1 MLIKKHIYLLLLLI
15 FINQYLAFA
24 KNPQNTIQWKTLE
37 KGLYLA
43 EVKAPRIT
51 RISDSKL
58 TILKIDP
65 KFFSFH
71 LLTASEHDSLQRS
84 VKEWSELGGLIA
96 AINAGMYGGKS
107 RISNVGYM
115 KNYNHINN
123 PNLKPNYFAI
133 AAFNP
138 IDSTLPPFK
147 IIDLQN
153 ENWEFYKDKYQSFSQ
168 SMRMIDMNRKPLDW
182 IQKRKMRSSM
192 VVLATD
198 KKGNVLFIFTRS
210 PYTPNEFIKLMLKLP
225 ADIQTA
231 MYLEG
236 GPESSLY
243 MNNGEMVV
251 EKIGSYVS
259 RTFAHDRNNELRKMP
274 NVIGIRRI
282 KHES

>member
-1 MLIKKHIYLLLLLI
+1 MTLKNNIYLLFLLI
-15 FINQYLAFA
+15 CMNQSFAFA
-24 KNPQNTIQWKTLE
+24 ENPPKRIEWKVVE

-51 RISDSKL
+51 RISDANV

-65 KFFSFH
+65 KYFSFH
-71 LLTASEHDSLQRS
+71 LVTASEHDSLQRS
-84 VKEWSELGGLIA
+84 VRDWSEMCGLVA
-96 AINAGMYGGKS
+96 AINAGMYGGAS
-107 RISNVGYM
+107 HISNVGYM

-123 PNLKPNYFAI
+123 YDLKPNYFAV

-138 IDSTLPPFK
+138 IDSTFPPFK

-153 ENWEFYKDKYQSFSQ
+153 ENWNVYKDKYQSFSQ
-168 SMRMIDMNRKPLDW
+168 SMRMIDNNRKPLEW
-182 IQKRKMRSSM
+182 KQKRKMRCSM
-192 VVLATD
+192 VVLAID

-210 PYTPNEFIKLMLKLP
+210 PYTPNEFIKFMLKLP

-243 MNNGEMVV
+243 LNNGETVV

-259 RTFAHDRNNELRKMP
+259 RTFAHDRNSEFRKMP
-274 NVIGIRRI
+274 NVIGIKR
-282 KHES
+282 KQKPN

>member
-1 MLIKKHIYLLLLLI
+1 MKKYIPLI
-15 FINQYLAFA
+15 FFLILIFQLLAVA
-24 KNPQNTIQWKTLE
+24 ETPPKAIHWRTLE

-43 EVKAPRIT
+43 EVMAPRIT
-51 RISDSKL
+51 HISDAKV

-71 LLTASEHDSLQRS
+71 LLTASEHDSLQHS
-84 VKEWSELGGLIA
+84 VKEWSEIGGLIA
-96 AINAGMYGGKS
+96 AINAGMYGGAS
-107 RISNVGYM
+107 HISNVGYM
-115 KNYNHINN
+115 KNFMHINN
-123 PNLKPNYFAI
+123 PDLKPNYFAV

-138 IDSTLPPFK
+138 LDTTLPPFK

-153 ENWEFYKDKYQSFSQ
+153 ESWETYKDKYQSFSQ
-168 SMRMIDMNRKPLDW
+168 SMRMIDNNRKPLDW
-182 IQKRKMRSSM
+182 IQKRKMRCSM
-192 VVLATD
+192 VVLAID

-210 PYTPNEFIKLMLKLP
+210 PYTPNEFIHFMLKLP

-243 MNNGEMVV
+243 LNNGVAVV

-259 RTFAHDRNNELRKMP
+259 RTFAHDRNSVFRKMP
-274 NVIGIRRI
+274 NVIGIRRLGV
-282 KHES
+282 KN

>member
-1 MLIKKHIYLLLLLI
+1 MIKIKRILIILLI
-15 FINQYLAFA
+15 LSNQFSLIA
-24 KNPQNTIQWKTLE
+24 KIPPKLKKIEWKLLE

-51 RISDSKL
+51 KISDSKV

-71 LLTASEHDSLQRS
+71 LISASEHDSMQRT
-84 VKEWSELGGLIA
+84 VKEWSEMNGLIA

-107 RISNVGYM
+107 HISNVGFM
-115 KNYNHINN
+115 KNHNHVNN
-123 PNLKPNYFAI
+123 PELKPGFLAV

-138 IDSTLPPFK
+138 VDSTLPPFK

-153 ENWEFYKDKYQSFSQ
+153 ESWETYKDKYNSFSQ
-168 SMRMIDMNRKPLDW
+168 SMRMIDNQRKPLEW

-210 PYTPNEFIKLMLKLP
+210 PYTPNEFIKIMLKMP
-225 ADIQTA
+225 VDIQSA

-243 MNNGEMVV
+243 VNDAGVVV

-259 RTFAHDRNNELRKMP
+259 RTFAHDRNMEFRKMP
-274 NVIGIRRI
+274 NVIGIKR
-282 KHES
+282 K

>member
-1 MLIKKHIYLLLLLI
+1 MSVNKYLPFLFLLI
-15 FINQYLAFA
+15 FINQCYVFA
-24 KNPQNTIQWKTLE
+24 LDPPKPIQWKTIE
-37 KGLYLA
+37 KGLSLA
-43 EVKAPRIT
+43 EIKAPRIT
-51 RISDSKL
+51 RISDSKV

-65 KFFSFH
+65 KYFSFH

-84 VKEWSELGGLIA
+84 VKEWSEIGGLVA
-96 AINAGMYGGKS
+96 AINAGMYGGS
-107 RISNVGYM
+107 SHISNVGYM
-115 KNYNHINN
+115 KNFNHFNN
-123 PNLKPNYFAI
+123 PQLKPNYYAV

-153 ENWEFYKDKYQSFSQ
+153 ESWETYKNKYQSFSQ
-168 SMRMIDMNRKPLDW
+168 SMRMIDNNRNPLEW
-182 IQKRKMRSSM
+182 VQKRKMRSSM

-210 PYTPNEFIKLMLKLP
+210 PYTPNEFIKFMLKLP

-243 MNNGEMVV
+243 LNNGKTVI

-259 RTFAHDRNNELRKMP
+259 RTFAHDRNKEFRKMP
-274 NVIGIRRI
+274 NVIGIKRR
-282 KHES
+282 